1 MPGDSARRRRQAPA
15 GRGTILPPD
24 VFPGTPLAISPIGH
38 EALDGPGGD
47 PATVRATLA
56 DIARVNALLGGS
68 AAAAFGLRRLLEHA
82 PDGRVLTL
90 LDVGAGSGDIALHLA
105 RRAWRRGVRLR
116 PVALERHPV
125 AARLCRRAGVPVALA
140 DGGRLPLADGA
151 VDVVLASQ
159 LLHHLERAS
168 AIVLLQELA
177 RVARV
182 GVIVA
187 DLRRH
192 AVAAA
197 GIWLASY
204 LLRLHRVTRH
214 DGVTSVRRGFTA
226 SELAALLRAAGLAGE
241 VHARP
246 GYRLVA
252 VWSHPRAHG

>member
-1 MPGDSARRRRQAPA
+1 MPGAWSADVSVPRETAP
-15 GRGTILPPD
+15 R
-24 VFPGTPLAISPIGH
+24 LAISPIGH
-38 EALDGPGGD
+38 EALDHPGGD
-47 PATVRATLA
+47 PAVVRATLA
-56 DIARVNALLGGS
+56 DISRVNALLGGS
-68 AAAAFGLRRLLEHA
+68 AAAAFGLGRLLDHTEH
-82 PDGRVLTL
+82 GRALTL

-105 RRAWRRGVRLR
+105 RRARARGVTLR

-125 AARLCRRAGVPVALA
+125 AARLCRRAGVPVMLA
-140 DGGRLPLADGA
+140 CGGRVPLADEA

-159 LLHHLERAS
+159 LLHHMERDS
-168 AIVLLQELA
+168 AIALVRELA

-192 AVAAA
+192 YVAAG

-204 LLRLHRVTRH
+204 LLRLHAVTRH

-226 SELAALLRAAGLAGE
+226 AELSGLLRAAGLAAR
-241 VHARP
+241 VRARP

-252 VWSHPRAHG
+252 VWRRAGAHR

>member
-1 MPGDSARRRRQAPA
+1 MPGETALR
-15 GRGTILPPD
+15 
-24 VFPGTPLAISPIGH
+24 LASSPIGH
-38 EALDGPGGD
+38 EALDHPGGD
-47 PATVRATLA
+47 PAVVRATLA

-68 AAAAFGLRRLLEHA
+68 AAAAFGLGRLLDQSTPGH
-82 PDGRVLTL
+82 PLTL

-105 RRAWRRGVRLR
+105 RRARGRGVTLR
-116 PVALERHPV
+116 PLALERHPV
-125 AARLCRRAGVPVALA
+125 AARMCRRAGVPVVLA
-140 DGGRLPLADGA
+140 CGGRLPLADQA

-159 LLHHLERAS
+159 LLHHMERNS
-168 AIVLLQELA
+168 AIALLRELA

-192 AVAAA
+192 YVAAS

-204 LLRLHRVTRH
+204 LLRLHAVTRH

-226 SELAALLRAAGLAGE
+226 PELTGLLRGAGLAAQ

-246 GYRLVA
+246 GFRLVA
-252 VWSHPRAHG
+252 VWRRSGAHG